1 MKTLLTFTA
10 LVVILLS
17 TTIDVFSQNPI
28 LEKRKPAPIEML
40 NNSAQGREFWI
51 AIPPNEVP
59 NYTPNVLEIYVT
71 SAKRTKVTLTNPT
84 SGLIVNKVVE
94 PLQITTF
101 TSARGEIGWEWEVR
115 ESEQITNKGLKLEAD
130 QPISVYVLNAKTY
143 SSDGYLAL
151 PVTALGKEYY
161 HMCYYDFLEYGPW
174 ASGFVIVAPE
184 NDTKITIKLNG
195 KGKGAAKTLMGR
207 NIGDVIQVTLQEGQ
221 TYMVRGDATTRGLFD
236 LSGSKIIA
244 SKPVGLISFHMRT
257 IIPSFDINNGR
268 DHMSEMLPP
277 IHAWGKKYVT
287 VEYKRDKGQGDFFR
301 IMASEDNTNFK
312 CVYYDKDNGNILGN
326 WEGQLKKA
334 GDFEEYLETHATAGN
349 QLKSIHG
356 TSVWTADKPVLLH
369 HYSYSEQWDGAT
381 VFDPFMII
389 SVPEE
394 QFITS
399 TVFQTPAN
407 KAFITNWFNIVAK
420 HDPND
425 LDFNDL
431 KSIKIDGTPITQI
444 EARFTYNQIPNTDMY
459 WAKIPVTP
467 GAHRIA
473 GDGKVKFGGY
483 IYGFSNWDSYG
494 WPAAM
499 AINKLDEV
507 DTLPPVLARTGECGS
522 YIYQATEL
530 RNGLPNDDP
539 RQVDQGIVN
548 IELLDGSYNYELT
561 IIAPNPFK
569 TYPPVYEASFALD
582 VINKYEDAFA
592 IFSVTDKYGN
602 YTIDS
607 VSYDAAKLELIPKEL
622 NFGNVRLTTS
632 KTLTAQIKNIGDSV
646 ITVKEIKLQWGD
658 VFKIV
663 SGGAPPEFDLLP
675 NEIREIVI
683 TYTPKEESPNE
694 NIRDKD
700 SIEVITECDTAKWYI
715 HGRGVVPKILVE
727 DWDAGA
733 VIVGNK
739 VCKETQTGTGLK
751 ISNTGTDVLTIT
763 DIKDVT
769 APFSLS
775 VPYIPGLPI
784 VIQPKSD
791 IWLVTPCFT
800 APDVNTYTIDVT
812 FASDA
817 QSGDSIST
825 WMGRGILS
833 GPYVTSWDFGRIR
846 ENSVREGKVYVRNSG
861 NAPVKVSGVRLRD
874 GNLGFSI
881 KPGSV
886 IPEPSIASPIDLFPE
901 SGTTGIREIELTVI
915 YNPQGQGDMI
925 DYVEALFDEREK
937 IPDGTVYNFVKGFS
951 YLPEIVLN
959 GYEFVVPILSGTVHP
974 EDGEVV
980 ITSTSS
986 TAPLYIE
993 EIRWKDPA
1001 QTQFSWVGS
1010 LPSKISLNEGE
1021 KLRLPVR
1028 FHPNKTGKIIE
1039 EVEVVNDA
1047 NRAPDS
1053 IIVTAADVIGW
1064 AYLQGIQATDI
1075 DYGMVIT
1082 CNRPESVTTVTNTG
1096 SGDIEITGVE
1106 FLSGDVNSFEL
1117 VDAAFPINLPPGE
1130 SRDIK
1135 FRFLPDR
1142 VGNFSAQV
1150 RINTDMADNPEI
1162 TIKGIGYVANLSL
1175 SMMRYNANENLAP
1188 GFKIL
1193 PEIRMNLDLPVD
1205 ANITKLEF
1213 DIVYKKSWMMYDKYI
1228 EKGPILG
1235 ATWNVNAT
1243 ETEIDDVYSK
1253 LTITIEGTNPLL
1265 VQNGVLVVPRFLIL
1279 LADVKEFEP
1288 QIENINADDRND
1300 CVVKSATPGLIVLN
1314 TCVIDL
1320 RGVITSGLQYQIH
1333 DVEPNPASG
1342 SQVAIKY
1349 SLSFDGQTTVELV
1362 NGVGELVGLLVND
1375 MVKAGTHEVIVPTDG
1390 MPSGTYFIRLK
1401 SGHYSESKS
1410 FVLIK

>member
-1 MKTLLTFTA
+1 MKILSTISVLLI
-10 LVVILLS
+10 ILLS
-17 TTIDVFSQNPI
+17 ATIDTFSQNPI
-28 LEKRKPAPIEML
+28 SQKRKPAPIEML

-51 AIPPNEVP
+51 AIPPNEIP
-59 NYTPNVLEIYVT
+59 NYSPNVLEIYVT
-71 SAKRTKVTLTNPT
+71 SAKRTRVTLTNPT
-84 SGLIVNKVVE
+84 SGLIVNKTIE

-101 TSARGEIGWEWEVR
+101 STANGDLGWEWEVR
-115 ESEQITNKGLKLEAD
+115 ESEQITNKGLKIEAD
-130 QPISVYVLNAKTY
+130 QPISVYVLNAKVY

-161 HMCYYDFLEYGPW
+161 HMSYYDFLEVGPW
-174 ASGFVIVAPE
+174 ASGFIIVAPE
-184 NDTKITIKLNG
+184 NDTKVTIRLNG

-244 SKPVGLISFHMRT
+244 TKPVGLVSFHMRT

-268 DHMSEMLPP
+268 DCMSEMLPP

-312 CVYYDKDNGNILGN
+312 CTYYDKDNGIILGN

-334 GDFEEYLETHATAGN
+334 GDFEEYLEVHAVSGN
-349 QLKSIHG
+349 KLKSIHG

-369 HYSYSEQWDGAT
+369 QYSYSEQWDGAT

-389 SVPEE
+389 VVPEE
-394 QFITS
+394 QFIPT

-431 KSIKIDGTPITQI
+431 KSIKLDGVPITQI
-444 EARFTYNQIPNTDMY
+444 ESRFTYNKIPNTDMY
-459 WAKIPVTP
+459 WAKIPVSP
-467 GAHRIA
+467 GAHRIT

-522 YIYQATEL
+522 YIYEATEL

-548 IELLDGSYNYELT
+548 IELLEDSYNYDLT
-561 IIAPNPFK
+561 ILSPNPFK
-569 TYPPVYEASFALD
+569 TYPPVYVASFALN
-582 VINKYEDAFA
+582 VIDKTKDAFA

-607 VSYDAAKLELIPKEL
+607 VSFEAAKLTITPKEL
-622 NFGNVRLTTS
+622 NFGNVRLKTS
-632 KTLTAQIKNIGDSV
+632 KTLTAQLKNTGDSV
-646 ITVKEIKLQWGD
+646 ISVKEIKLQKGD
-658 VFKIV
+658 VFEII
-663 SGGAPPEFDLLP
+663 SGGAPPEFDMLP
-675 NEIREIVI
+675 NEVRDIVI
-683 TYTPKEESPNE
+683 RYTPKDESPNE
-694 NIRDKD
+694 NIRDRD
-700 SIEVITECDTAKWYI
+700 SIEVVTECDTARWLI

-733 VIVGNK
+733 IIVGSK
-739 VCKETQTGTGLK
+739 VCKETQTGTGLR
-751 ISNTGTDVLTIT
+751 ITNTGTDVLTIT
-763 DIKDVT
+763 EILDVA

-775 VPYIPGLPI
+775 VPYIPALPI
-784 VIQPKSD
+784 VIQPKAD

-800 APDVNTYTIDVT
+800 APDVNSYSIDVT

-825 WMGRGILS
+825 WKGRGILA
-833 GPYVTSWDFGRIR
+833 GPYVTSWDYGQIR
-846 ENSVREGKVYVRNSG
+846 ENSVREAKVYVRNSG
-861 NAPVKVSGVRLRD
+861 NAPVQVSGVRLRD

-886 IPEPSIASPIDLFPE
+886 IPQPTTASPIDLFPE
-901 SGTTGIREIELTVI
+901 GGSTGIREIELTVI

-925 DYVEALFDEREK
+925 DYVEALFDSREN
-937 IPDGTVYNFVKGFS
+937 IPDGSVYNFVKGFS
-951 YLPEIVLN
+951 YLPEIVLD
-959 GYEFVVPILSGTVHP
+959 GYEFVTPILSGTVHP
-974 EDGEVV
+974 EQGEVV
-980 ITSTSS
+980 ITSTST
-986 TAPLYIE
+986 TAPLYVE
-993 EIRWKDPA
+993 EIRWKNTA
-1001 QTQFSWVGS
+1001 QTQFSWIDN
-1010 LPSKISLNEGE
+1010 LPSGVTLNEGE
-1021 KLRLPVR
+1021 QLRLPVA
-1028 FHPNKTGKIIE
+1028 FHPTRTGRIME
-1039 EVEVVNDA
+1039 EVEVLNDA
-1047 NRAPDS
+1047 HKAPDS
-1053 IIVTAADVIGW
+1053 IIVTVAEVLGW
-1064 AYLQGIQATDI
+1064 AYLQGIEATSI

-1082 CNRPESVTTVTNTG
+1082 CNRPEAVSTVTNTG
-1096 SGDIEITGVE
+1096 SGDIEITSIE
-1106 FLSGDVNSFEL
+1106 FLSGDISNFEL
-1117 VDAAFPINLPPGE
+1117 VDAVFPINIPTGE
-1130 SRDIK
+1130 SRDIR

-1142 VGNFSAQV
+1142 IGNMFSTV
-1150 RINTDMADNPEI
+1150 RLNTDMGENPEI
-1162 TIKGIGYVANLSL
+1162 TLQGIGLVANLSL
-1175 SMMRYNANENLAP
+1175 SMTRYNANDNLAP

-1193 PEIRMNLDLPVD
+1193 PEIRMNLDIPVD

-1213 DIVYKKSWMMYDKYI
+1213 DIVYKKAWMRYDQYF

-1235 ATWNVNAT
+1235 ANWTVNAT
-1243 ETEIDDVYSK
+1243 ESEIDDVYSK
-1253 LTITIEGTNPLL
+1253 LTITIDGTNPIIA
-1265 VQNGVLVVPRFLIL
+1265 QNGVLVLPRFLIL
-1279 LADVKEFEP
+1279 MADVKEFEP
-1288 QIENINADDRND
+1288 TIEKINADDRND
-1300 CVVKSATPGLIVLN
+1300 CIIKTSNPGLIVLN

-1349 SLSFDGQTTVELV
+1349 SLSFDGHTTIELV
-1362 NGVGELVGLLVND
+1362 NGRGELVGLLIND
-1375 MVKAGTHEVIVPTDG
+1375 IVKAGTHEIIVPTDG
-1390 MPSGTYFIRLK
+1390 MASGTYFIRLK
-1401 SGHYSESKS
+1401 SGHYNESKS